1 MKPLLSVVVP
11 VLDEAAGI
19 VATLRMLAPL
29 HARCREVM
37 IAVGGSRDATVT
49 LAQTLAGTG

>member
-1 MKPLLSVVVP
+1 MKLILSVVGP

-29 HARCREVM
+29 HARCREVRVT
-37 IAVGGSRDATVT
+37 VGGSRDATVT
-49 LAQTLAGTG
+49 LAPTLAGTR